1 MRKLEGATGFAVAAW
16 SGMGSLFHLYF
27 AYGGY
32 LEPLRMR
39 AFHLFMFVPLAFLLF
54 PAFVHRSPKDR
65 PSVVDWLWA
74 AGCLAPSVFI
84 YVNAEYVYQRSDY
97 LDPLSPVEL
106 GLGVF
111 MVLAVLEGVR
121 RAVTPVLALI
131 TIVSMLYMATGWLM
145 PGIWETRYFSF
156 TNVVETVYINNNGN
170 GIYGMLT
177 GISANIVAIFVVF
190 GAFVQASGTGR
201 LFSNFGGAVA
211 GRYAGGPAKVAVISS
226 ALFGTMSGSSVSNV
240 ATTGSIT
247 IPMMKRMGYRAPLA
261 GGIEA
266 AASVGGA
273 LMPPVMGSAAF
284 VMAEVINTPYSSII
298 VAAALGAVLYYA
310 AILISVDL
318 EARKIG
324 LTGMP
329 ADQIPSWG
337 TVLRDAHLILPVVLL
352 VYMLSERWSANL
364 AACYSTLL
372 MIVLAMLRKDTRL
385 GPKELLQALAEAGYV
400 NALLALAV
408 ASAGIITAA
417 LTNTGLVTA
426 FGGIIKAAAGG
437 SLPLL
442 AIFLMV
448 LCLILGMGVPTT
460 PAYIITA
467 AIGGPLITEF
477 GVPLLAAHL
486 FIFYFAI
493 LADATPPVA
502 VASYTA
508 AAIAKAGPM
517 STGFQAFRLAFG
529 GFIVGYAYL
538 YNPAIMLRAP
548 IEDVVV
554 SMAMYL
560 AAITLAAAGFVGW
573 FRVHLH
579 GWARALLLAVGLLIA
594 FAHGWPVWERMIAAL
609 VLLGVVWFGGRLIGY
624 TAGAPG
630 HAPRSA
636 VAD

>member
-1 MRKLEGATGFAVAAW
+1 MRKLEGVTGYAVAGW
-16 SGMGSLFHLYF
+16 SGLGSLAHLYF

-39 AFHLFMFVPLAFLLF
+39 AFHLFMFVPIAFLLF
-54 PAFVHRSPKDR
+54 PAFPHRSPKDR
-65 PSVVDWLWA
+65 PSVFDWLWA
-74 AGCLAPSVFI
+74 VGCLAPSVFI
-84 YVNAEYVYQRSDY
+84 YVYAEYVYQRSDY

-106 GLGVF
+106 ALGVF

-131 TIVSMLYMATGWLM
+131 TIVSMVYMAIGWAM

-201 LFSNFGGAVA
+201 LFSNFGGAIA
-211 GRYAGGPAKVAVISS
+211 GRFAGGPAKVAVISS

-284 VMAEVINTPYSSII
+284 VMAEITNTPYSTII

-329 ADQIPSWG
+329 ADQIPSWS
-337 TVLRDAHLILPVVLL
+337 TVVRDAHLILPVVLL
-352 VYMLSERWSANL
+352 VYMLAERWSANL
-364 AACYSTLL
+364 AACYSTFL
-372 MIVLAMLRKDTRL
+372 MIALAMLRKDTRL
-385 GPKELLQALAEAGYV
+385 GPKELLQALAEGGYV

-408 ASAGIITAA
+408 AAAGIITAA

-437 SLPLL
+437 SLALL
-442 AIFLMV
+442 AIFLMT

-517 STGFQAFRLAFG
+517 VTGFHAFRLAFG
-529 GFIVGYAYL
+529 GFIVGYAFL
-538 YNPAIMLRAP
+538 YNPAVMLRASLTE
-548 IEDVVV
+548 IVV
-554 SMAMYL
+554 STVMYL

-573 FRVHLH
+573 FRVHLYL
-579 GWARALLLAVGLLIA
+579 WARGLMLAAGLVIA
-594 FAHGWPVWERMIAAL
+594 FAHAWPVWERMIAAL
-609 VLLGVVWFGGRLIGY
+609 VLLGLAWFASRLFGFAAA
-624 TAGAPG
+624 TP
-630 HAPRSA
+630 APRPA
-636 VAD
+636 AAD